1 MEKMNGAQL
10 IIRLLE
16 HQGITTIAGIP
27 GGANLPLYDA
37 LQSSTTIHHVLS
49 RHEQGAGFI
58 AQGIAR
64 STGKPGVCFATSGP
78 GATNILTAIADAYL
92 DSVPVI
98 CITGQVPRSLIGN
111 DAFQEVDT
119 YGMSIPI
126 TKHNF
131 LIRTVEEIPATMT
144 RAFAIATE
152 GRPGPVLID
161 VPKDIQQ
168 QEIEIESLPDLKRN
182 VPALSCSSDT
192 ILKAATMINGAKKP
206 IFYLG
211 GGTITS
217 GASEVALELIEKSSL
232 PTTMTL
238 MGLGAIPSAHPN
250 AMGMLGMHAARSTNM
265 ALEECDL
272 LIAAGVRFDDRA
284 TGKVSEFCPNADVIH
299 IDIDPSEVHKL
310 KRANIALI
318 GDLHNCLTELLP
330 FVTAQQR
337 QPWHQRIDELKNRFP
352 LTIPESLTPQK
363 PYGIIRKVAELVG
376 DDAIVTT
383 DVGKHQ
389 MWTAQV
395 YPFSRPR
402 QFLTSGGL
410 GTMGF
415 GLPAAIGAALAHP
428 GKRVVC
434 FTGDGSLQ
442 MNIQELATVVE
453 QQLEIKIIILN
464 NNSLGLVRQ
473 QQSLFYNNNH
483 FASDF
488 TIDIDFATIAK
499 GFGMKSVD
507 FKYSPLSGELLGDAL
522 LAPGPCLINVP
533 IDKDEEVYPMV
544 PPGAANTAM
553 IGGYTA
559 THKN

>member
-1 MEKMNGAQL
+1 MNGADL

-16 HQGITTIAGIP
+16 RQGITTIAGIP
-27 GGANLPLYDA
+27 GGGNLPLYAA
-37 LQSSTTIHHVLS
+37 LLHSQQIRHVLS

-64 STGKPGVCFATSGP
+64 STGKPGVCFATAGP

-92 DSVPVI
+92 DSVPLI
-98 CITGQVPRSLIGN
+98 CITGQVPRVLIGT

-119 YGMSIPI
+119 YGMSIPV

-131 LIRTVEEIPATMT
+131 LIRRVEDIPQVFC
-144 RAFAIATE
+144 RAFAIATQ

-161 VPKDIQQ
+161 VPKDIQL
-168 QEIEIESLPDLKRN
+168 QEVELATLPEMSVEEPTTPCRSELIRR
-182 VPALSCSSDT
+182 
-192 ILKAATMINGAKKP
+192 AAEMINAAEKP
-206 IFYLG
+206 ILYLG
-211 GGTITS
+211 GGTISS
-217 GASEVALELIEKSSL
+217 GASDLARELVEKNGL
-232 PTTMTL
+232 PVTMTL
-238 MGLGAIPSAHPN
+238 MGLGAIGSRHPN
-250 AMGMLGMHAARSTNM
+250 ALGMLGMHAARSTNM

-284 TGKVSEFCPNADVIH
+284 TGKVSEFCPRADIIH
-299 IDIDPSEVHKL
+299 MDIDPSEVHKI
-310 KRANIALI
+310 KRANVALM
-318 GDLHNCLTELLP
+318 GDMKMCLSELLP
-330 FVTAQQR
+330 FIDANQR
-337 QPWHQRIDELKNRFP
+337 QEWRQRINKLQEQYP
-352 LTIPESLTPQK
+352 LTIPESLVPQK
-363 PYGIIRKVAELVG
+363 PYGLIRKVAELVG
-376 DDAIVTT
+376 DEAIVST

-428 GKRVVC
+428 ERQVVC

-453 QQLEIKIIILN
+453 QDLDIKIIVLN

-473 QQSLFYNNNH
+473 QQGLFYDNGH
-483 FASDF
+483 FACDF
-488 TIDIDFATIAK
+488 TIDIDFATIAR
-499 GFGMKSVD
+499 GFGMKAVD
-507 FKYSPLSGELLGDAL
+507 FRYSPLGGELLGEAL
-522 LAPGPCLINVP
+522 AAPGPCLINVP

-544 PPGAANTAM
+544 PPGAANTDM
-553 IGGYTA
+553 IGGFETS
-559 THKN
+559 TKN

>member
-1 MEKMNGAQL
+1 METMNGAEL
-10 IIRLLE
+10 IICLLE
-16 HQGITTIAGIP
+16 RQGITMIAGIP

-37 LQSSTTIHHVLS
+37 LRKSTKIRHILS

-78 GATNILTAIADAYL
+78 GATNAMTAIADAYL
-92 DSVPVI
+92 DSVPLI
-98 CITGQVPRSLIGN
+98 CITGQVPKTLIGT

-131 LIRTVEEIPATMT
+131 LIRSADEIPQTLT
-144 RAFAIATE
+144 RAFEIATN

-161 VPKDIQQ
+161 VPKDIQMQ
-168 QEIEIESLPDLKRN
+168 QTSISEYPEPIEVHHSLP
-182 VPALSCSSDT
+182 CSTDR
-192 ILKAATMINGAKKP
+192 IIQAATMINTARKP
-206 IFYLG
+206 ILYLG
-211 GGTITS
+211 GGIINS
-217 GASEVALELIEKSSL
+217 GAGDVALQLINKSSL

-238 MGLGAIPSAHPN
+238 MGLGSVPSRHP
-250 AMGMLGMHAARSTNM
+250 AVLGMLGMHAARSTNM

-284 TGKVSEFCPNADVIH
+284 TGKISEFCPNADVIH
-299 IDIDPSEVHKL
+299 MDIDPSEVHKL
-310 KRANIALI
+310 KRANVALI
-318 GDLHNCLTELLP
+318 GDVARCISELMP
-330 FVTAQQR
+330 FIREQQR
-337 QPWHQRIDELKNRFP
+337 KKWHGRIAQLKERYP
-352 LTIPESLTPQK
+352 LTIPEAVVPQK
-363 PYGIIRKVAELVG
+363 PYGLIRKVAELVG
-376 DDAIVTT
+376 DDVIVTT

-395 YPFSRPR
+395 FPFSRAR

-415 GLPAAIGAALAHP
+415 GLPAAIGAALANP
-428 GKRVVC
+428 ERLVIC
-434 FTGDGSLQ
+434 FSGDGSLQ
-442 MNIQELATVVE
+442 MNIQELATAVE
-453 QQLEIKIIILN
+453 LQLKIKIIVLN

-473 QQSLFYNNNH
+473 QQGLFYSANH

-488 TIDIDFATIAK
+488 QIDIDFATIAK

-507 FKYSPLSGELLGDAL
+507 FRYSPIAGELLRDAL
-522 LAPGPCLINVP
+522 AAPGPCLINVP
-533 IDKDEEVYPMV
+533 IDKEEEVYPMV
-544 PPGAANTAM
+544 PPGAANSTM
-553 IGGYTA
+553 IGGFT
-559 THKN
+559 TEIKN